1 MSREAIKKSTR
12 FEVFKRDSF
21 TCQYCGR
28 KAPDVVL
35 HIDHI
40 EPVSKGGGNGIMNL
54 ITSCLECN
62 AGKSDRRLNDG
73 TVLEKRRKQLEE
85 LQERKEQLEMLMQ
98 WQKALLSLER
108 DSTSQAAEY
117 WAELVHPFHLT
128 ETGEHELSKLLH
140 KYSITEV
147 LEAMKIS
154 TKQYID
160 IEDGKPTPESVNK
173 AWDYVGRICRMK
185 QSEKEK
191 PYLKDILYIR
201 GILRKR
207 FSYCNEREA
216 LELLEQA
223 VESGID
229 VEHLKRNAKNVR
241 NWSQWRGEMS
251 ELLGT

>member
-108 DSTSQAAEY
+108 DSTSQA
-117 WAELVHPFHLT
+117 
-128 ETGEHELSKLLH
+128 
-140 KYSITEV
+140 
-147 LEAMKIS
+147 
-154 TKQYID
+154 
-160 IEDGKPTPESVNK
+160 EDGKPTPESVNK